1 MTQRR
6 ISAGLIKAID
16 EYVNNAVVCK
26 CGAINN
32 YRVDVKAHNHVATCN
47 VCNSFIKNLPHDKP
61 RFYVGEHKG
70 KAIEDVGDL
79 KYLRWAMTN
88 CPWLKERQKQ
98 AISER
103 IKQIENLMK

>member
-32 YRVDVKAHNHVATCN
+32 YHVDVKAHNHVATCN
-47 VCNSFIKNLPHDKP
+47 VCNSFIKNLPHDVP
-61 RFYVGEHKG
+61 RFFQKPYYGI
-70 KAIEDVGDL
+70 AISDVDDL
-79 KYLRWAMTN
+79 GYLKWALRT
-88 CPWLKERQKQ
+88 CTRLKERQKQ